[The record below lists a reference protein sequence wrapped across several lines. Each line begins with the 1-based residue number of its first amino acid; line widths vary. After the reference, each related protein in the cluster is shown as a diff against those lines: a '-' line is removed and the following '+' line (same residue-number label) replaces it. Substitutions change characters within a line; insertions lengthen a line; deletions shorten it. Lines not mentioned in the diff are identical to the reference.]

1 MAEAVTKIRIPMSTD
16 SMILEEIKNETAK
29 AQSAYLRT
37 ATTSGGLESQARF
50 ESDMPQ
56 VKALCSELWSDNL
69 WAADDKLITS
79 SFDTA
84 EEFARLF
91 VEAVRIAAASEPE
104 AEASTSEPSKPPT
117 PKSKD
122 VPIGS
127 IPDFKRFKTREAVV
141 EKGIDELDQYAF
153 VVRTR
158 TDMPSL
164 KQSVTVRVNS
174 DFIRKA
180 LRHVMGVAKAIG
192 LQEDKP
198 IIDQKLLYNFLPDL
212 KRYEAKA
219 AGAFED
225 ELKHISLFVNFIAHT
240 YQPVTQ
246 QLLPQLKAG
255 QIAWDLLGTVMKP
268 GYIWFD
274 LDELENK
281 QRMEEKEQ
289 FRRADA
295 DDSSM
300 TDDDYLICCPS
311 IPAFSFSDNAFY
323 EVVVDDT
330 RNIEWSPSL
339 FKSLTSSD
347 DQKLLLMALMR
358 TQLGIVPSLPFDDFV
373 TGKGKG
379 LNVLLLGPPGVGKTL
394 TAEAMSEHFQRPLH
408 SISAAQLAVEPD
420 RLEDNLTHIFQIAK
434 RFDALLLLDK
444 ADVFLERRASINASK
459 DATVTIFLRKLE
471 YFQGIFFLTTNR
483 DAELDEA
490 ILSRIHLKLKYE
502 ALNQRQRKDIW
513 ARFATR
519 ARTHQEPVMVSDT
532 DLDRLAILDL
542 NGRESIHVSYGLGNL
557 TDIRKEAS
565 REKLL

>member
-1 MAEAVTKIRIPMSTD
+1 MVQVRQRREVLPHH
-16 SMILEEIKNETAK
+16 
-29 AQSAYLRT
+29 Q
-37 ATTSGGLESQARF
+37 RF
-50 ESDMPQ
+50 
-56 VKALCSELWSDNL
+56 
-69 WAADDKLITS
+69 
-79 SFDTA
+79 
-84 EEFARLF
+84 
-91 VEAVRIAAASEPE
+91 PE
-104 AEASTSEPSKPPT
+104 RKKASTSEPSKPPT

-127 IPDFKRFKTREAVV
+127 IPDFKRVEEIWDKATSKFKTREAVV

-502 ALNQRQRKDIW
+502 ALNQRQRKDMW

-519 ARTHQEPVMVSDT
+519 ARTHQGPVMVSDT

-542 NGRESIHVSYGLGNL
+542 NGREVSLYCNHLVQVL
-557 TDIRKEAS
+557 PLRQRARSKT
-565 REKLL
+565 

>member
-1 MAEAVTKIRIPMSTD
+1 
-16 SMILEEIKNETAK
+16 
-29 AQSAYLRT
+29 
-37 ATTSGGLESQARF
+37 
-50 ESDMPQ
+50 
-56 VKALCSELWSDNL
+56 
-69 WAADDKLITS
+69 
-79 SFDTA
+79 
-84 EEFARLF
+84 
-91 VEAVRIAAASEPE
+91 
-104 AEASTSEPSKPPT
+104 
-117 PKSKD
+117 
-122 VPIGS
+122 
-127 IPDFKRFKTREAVV
+127 
-141 EKGIDELDQYAF
+141 
-153 VVRTR
+153 
-158 TDMPSL
+158 
-164 KQSVTVRVNS
+164 
-174 DFIRKA
+174 
-180 LRHVMGVAKAIG
+180 
-192 LQEDKP
+192 
-198 IIDQKLLYNFLPDL
+198 
-212 KRYEAKA
+212 
-219 AGAFED
+219 
-225 ELKHISLFVNFIAHT
+225 
-240 YQPVTQ
+240 
-246 QLLPQLKAG
+246 
-255 QIAWDLLGTVMKP
+255 
-268 GYIWFD
+268 
-274 LDELENK
+274 
-281 QRMEEKEQ
+281 MEEKEQ

-311 IPAFSFSDNAFY
+311 IPAFSFSDNAFCKPFCLFLATTDIVSD
-323 EVVVDDT
+323 EVVVDNT

-347 DQKLLLMALMR
+347 DQTLLLMALMR

-394 TAEAMSEHFQRPLH
+394 TAEAMSRAF
-408 SISAAQLAVEPD
+408 SAATSLVEPD

-519 ARTHQEPVMVSDT
+519 ARTHQGPVMVSDT

-542 NGRESIHVSYGLGNL
+542 NGRE
-557 TDIRKEAS
+557 
-565 REKLL
+565 